1 MHHLYNSQSH
11 DNAQY
16 HTVTGRLLVML
27 QRQPNVLFHIEQLR
41 IPAQDLRQ
49 LLDWLAMS
57 MASLS
62 KSLRIEA
69 HVLHI
74 QGHDDTMP

>member
-1 MHHLYNSQSH
+1 MP
-11 DNAQY
+11 
-16 HTVTGRLLVML
+16 